1 MITIFTILLL
11 IFIMGICSLCF
22 HLAGGILKLAL
33 KLIICLPC
41 ALLCAIAGIVMCCT
55 LVLIPLGIGCFR
67 MAGGLLNPFRA
78 CFL

>member
-1 MITIFTILLL
+1 MITFFTILLL
-11 IFIMGICSLCF
+11 ILIIGIFSLF
-22 HLAGGILKLAL
+22 FRLAGGILKLAL

-41 ALLCAIAGIVMCCT
+41 ALLCAIVGIIMCCT

-67 MAGGLLNPFRA
+67 LAAGLMNPFRA